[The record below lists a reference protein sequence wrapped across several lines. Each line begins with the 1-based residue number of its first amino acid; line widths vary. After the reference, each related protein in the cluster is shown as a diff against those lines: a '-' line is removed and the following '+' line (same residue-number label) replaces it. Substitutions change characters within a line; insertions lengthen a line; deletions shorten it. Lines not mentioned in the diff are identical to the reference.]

1 MIKTLFLISAAVVC
15 IATGGLS
22 LRASGQAQ
30 SGVAAGSTVTKQS
43 VTASIVPPVTY
54 SGVLPCVACAGRQFT
69 LSLRPDGLFLLREVY
84 LSKEKGKDKTLI
96 EQGIWKTASDGS
108 RIRLWGGIQ
117 LVRQFAIRDANT
129 LRMLDDRGREIQSTL
144 NYDLVRS
151 NTFDPI
157 EQPFRKRWMYERN
170 VNRGF
175 AIDCIKGMRFPIAQ
189 EGDLAGLDAA
199 YKTAQLA
206 ENAPL
211 VVEFEG
217 HFARRPKAPGTG
229 EEEVVVVNKFLQ
241 GRPGEGCTGSLPVG
255 GLENTYWKLVEL
267 NGAEVAIAPGQQE
280 PHLRLESV
288 LRRVTVTGGCNSLR
302 GGYQVTQGNLRFTP
316 LAGTKKACPQAVMDR
331 EVTLL
336 RALEATTTF
345 RLFTEALELY
355 GQGKRLARFEKQED
369 RK

>member
-1 MIKTLFLISAAVVC
+1 MNNTVVTISAVVSITLGCISLQAVGQEQG
-15 IATGGLS
+15 ATAPGS
-22 LRASGQAQ
+22 SKTAASA
-30 SGVAAGSTVTKQS
+30 
-43 VTASIVPPVTY
+43 IVPPVTY
-54 SGVLPCVACAGRQFT
+54 SGLLPCVACAGRQFT
-69 LSLRPDGLFLLREVY
+69 LSLRPDGLFLLRQVY
-84 LSKEKGKDKTLI
+84 LSNEKEKGKDKTLV
-96 EQGIWKTASDGS
+96 EQGSWSRSPDGG
-108 RIRLWGGIQ
+108 RIILSGGIEGQ
-117 LVRQFAIRDANT
+117 RQFAIRNADT